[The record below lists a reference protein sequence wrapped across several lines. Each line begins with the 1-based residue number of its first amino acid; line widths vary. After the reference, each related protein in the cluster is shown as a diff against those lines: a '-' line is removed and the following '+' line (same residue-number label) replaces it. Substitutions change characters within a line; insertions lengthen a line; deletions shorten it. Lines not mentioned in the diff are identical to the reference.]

1 MNPKIIDHTVLN
13 ADATEA
19 DIDRVLEEAVRYRF
33 GAVCV
38 EPAYIAHAKEKLADT
53 DVRIATVVG
62 FPLGMNT
69 ASVKAYEAKEAVNL
83 GADEI
88 DMVMNVGFLKDRR
101 VNDVEEEI
109 RSVRKAI
116 PDHILLKVILETAML
131 TDEEIVLAC
140 TIAEEAGA
148 DFVKTSTGFGPGGAS
163 VHAVRIMKETVGDR
177 LGIKASGGIGDLET
191 AEAMIAAGATRL
203 GMSKSVRV
211 MEACEKEE

>member
-1 MNPKIIDHTVLN
+1 MNPKIIDHTVLH

-19 DIDRVLEEAVRYRF
+19 DVDRVLDEAVRYHF
-33 GAVCV
+33 GAVCI
-38 EPAYIAHAKEKLADT
+38 EPAYIAYAKEKLADT

-109 RSVRKAI
+109 RGVRKLI

-163 VHAVRIMKETVGDR
+163 VHAVGIMKETVGDR

>member
-19 DIDRVLEEAVRYRF
+19 DVDRVLEEAVLYHF
-33 GAVCV
+33 GAVCI

-69 ASVKAYEAKEAVNL
+69 AGVKAYEAKEAVNL

-131 TDEEIVLAC
+131 TDEEIILAC
-140 TIAEEAGA
+140 KIAEEAGA

-177 LGIKASGGIGDLET
+177 LGIKASGGVGDLAT

>member
-19 DIDRVLEEAVRYRF
+19 DVDRVLDEAVRYHF
-33 GAVCV
+33 GAVCI
-38 EPAYIAHAKEKLADT
+38 EPAYIAYAKEKLADT

-69 ASVKAYEAKEAVNL
+69 ASTKAYEAKEAVNL

-88 DMVMNVGFLKDRR
+88 DVVMNVGFLKDRR

-109 RSVRKAI
+109 RGVRKLI

-163 VHAVRIMKETVGDR
+163 VHAVGIMKETVGDR

>member
-19 DIDRVLEEAVRYRF
+19 DVDRVLDEAVRYHF
-33 GAVCV
+33 GAVCI
-38 EPAYIAHAKEKLADT
+38 EPAYIAYAKEKLADT

-109 RSVRKAI
+109 RGVRKLI

-163 VHAVRIMKETVGDR
+163 VHAVGIMKETVGDR

>member
-1 MNPKIIDHTVLN
+1 MNPKIIDHTILN

-19 DIDRVLEEAVRYRF
+19 DVDRVLEEAVRYHF
-33 GAVCV
+33 GAVCI
-38 EPAYIAHAKEKLADT
+38 EPAYIAYAKEKLAGT

-69 ASVKAYEAKEAVNL
+69 SNVKAYEAKEAVSL

-101 VNDVEEEI
+101 VKEVEEDI
-109 RSVRKAI
+109 HSVRKAI
-116 PDHILLKVILETAML
+116 PDHVLLKVILETALL
-131 TDEEIVLAC
+131 TDEEIAVAC
-140 TIAEEAGA
+140 RIAEEAGA

-163 VHAVRIMKETVGDR
+163 VHAVGIMKDTVGDR
-177 LGIKASGGIGDLET
+177 LGIKASGGIGDLAT
-191 AEAMIAAGATRL
+191 AEAMIEAGATRL

-211 MEACEKEE
+211 MEEWEREN